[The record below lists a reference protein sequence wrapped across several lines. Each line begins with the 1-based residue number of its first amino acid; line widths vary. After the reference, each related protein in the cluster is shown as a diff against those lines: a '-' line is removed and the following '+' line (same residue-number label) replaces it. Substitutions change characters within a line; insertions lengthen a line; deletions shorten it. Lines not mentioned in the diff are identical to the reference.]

1 MFGFQQTDD
10 TMVNLLVYIFC
21 FLFHCTSVIFTIRSF
36 TELENGAMST
46 IPYSYS
52 LLTLMAVTW
61 LIVSFL
67 IYYTIRAG
75 GTAYQIG
82 ITYSVF
88 LILVSLDFFNA
99 VAANPMRMAIILFAI
114 AVISFTSLIT
124 AIAASGS
131 TQPLSFSNIR
141 NRIRNF
147 LRNRKIRKKKAEAE
161 SPSDTGLNSSG
172 TEKLDYD
179 AELPEIKFSVPLLK
193 SIFVPLGKIASSVE
207 TDEDRLKTSMEDI
220 IRDFRIPENIRGY
233 VQDLFEDGCS
243 LSPSSA
249 FLNISNSALE
259 QYGSSLKYRIM
270 KIAADILR
278 KADPERQKELF
289 ILLAKAYRIEQK
301 DTERL
306 FDKYL
311 GNTEKPANDA

>member
-36 TELENGAMST
+36 TELENGALST

-61 LIVSFL
+61 LIVAFL

-99 VAANPMRMAIILFAI
+99 VAANPMRMAVILFAI

-131 TQPLSFSNIR
+131 AQPLSFSNIR
-141 NRIRNF
+141 NRLRNF
-147 LRNRKIRKKKAEAE
+147 LRNRKSRKKKAEAE

-172 TEKLDYD
+172 AENLDYD

-220 IRDFRIPENIRGY
+220 IRDFRVPDNIRGY

-270 KIAADILR
+270 KIAADILK

-306 FDKYL
+306 FEKYL